1 MDLAGKLQLKPG
13 QTVALVGAPDAVT
26 GTLAAAAAGAADADA
41 VIAFVRSRDDLD
53 SLAAP
58 ALEAARADRLA
69 WLAYPKAG
77 KLGTD
82 LNRDILRD
90 ALTGRGLQ
98 PVRQIAV
105 DDTWSALRVRPI

>member
-1 MDLAGKLQLKPG
+1 MDLAAKLQLKPG
-13 QTVALVGAPDAVT
+13 QTVALVGAPEDVATQLT
-26 GTLAAAAAGAADADA
+26 GAAAGEADA
-41 VIAFVRSRDDLD
+41 VIAFVRSRDQLD

-58 ALEAARADRLA
+58 ALAAARADRPA

-105 DDTWSALRVRPI
+105 DDTWSALRVRPL